1 MVDRLRTVRRLVVVV
16 VLAAVVA
23 AFAALVPV
31 ASADTVTRLPMTG
44 FGEIAVDSATGHVF
58 VSSGPSGSSVVVMA
72 ANGGVIKSLTGLSG
86 ATGMAMS
93 GRTLFI
99 AGCGSD
105 AISTVDLDT
114 LTVTGSIP
122 VPSGVGATGKCTL
135 AIAGGRLWFVGG
147 SSIDSMTIAA
157 PHTIDH
163 HATLLG
169 NWPIGAT
176 PAAPNELV
184 LAASSGTTQEIYAY
198 DLSAGGVLDGQA
210 TNLGPITDVALV
222 PDGTRVLVARIGAP
236 LGEFVLPGLTDLG
249 STYTEGGSI
258 AVSPD
263 SQFFARDGEVYQF
276 GDPIARRTF
285 DFMQTSIKDQI
296 LPGGV
301 AFSGDA
307 KWLYYVTGSE
317 TGMRLRAIDGPTL
330 RPTTI
335 SLTPSNTL
343 VTYGGSVTL
352 TAQVGACVAPC
363 HVDIYKTPRTGA
375 RTLAASGVADASGA
389 YSVALRP
396 SKRTTYDAV
405 FVGDDTYLHAASVPV
420 RVNVAAIAGIAAI
433 RRDATASRYAVYDY
447 AASCSVRRVGC
458 PTFVGS
464 LTPHHDKQQLT
475 FTVQRLTRR
484 GWRGIVSA
492 HFPINRRTGK
502 VAIIW
507 VYRTKSIIGQRYR
520 IQSSWAGD
528 RDHDAA
534 RSAWAYWRVRS

>member
-1 MVDRLRTVRRLVVVV
+1 
-16 VLAAVVA
+16 
-23 AFAALVPV
+23 
-31 ASADTVTRLPMTG
+31 
-44 FGEIAVDSATGHVF
+44 
-58 VSSGPSGSSVVVMA
+58 
-72 ANGGVIKSLTGLSG
+72 
-86 ATGMAMS
+86 
-93 GRTLFI
+93 
-99 AGCGSD
+99 
-105 AISTVDLDT
+105 
-114 LTVTGSIP
+114 
-122 VPSGVGATGKCTL
+122 
-135 AIAGGRLWFVGG
+135 
-147 SSIDSMTIAA
+147 MTITA
-157 PHTIDH
+157 PHAIEH
-163 HATLLG
+163 HPTFLG
-169 NWPIGAT
+169 DWPIGAA

-184 LAASSGTTQEIYAY
+184 LVGGTELYAY
-198 DLSAGGVLDGQA
+198 DLAAGGILDGQA

-222 PDGTRVLVARIGAP
+222 PDGSRVLVARIGAP

-249 STYTEGGSI
+249 STYTEGGSL
-258 AVSPD
+258 AVTAD
-263 SQFFARDGEVYQF
+263 SQFFSRDGEVYRF
-276 GDPIARRTF
+276 GDPTARRTF
-285 DFMQTSIKDQI
+285 DFMQTPIRDQI

-307 KWLYYVTGSE
+307 RWLYYVTGSD

-335 SLTPSNTL
+335 SLTPSSTL
-343 VTYGGSVTL
+343 VTYGGFVTL

-363 HVDIYKTPRTGA
+363 HVEIYKTPRKGA
-375 RTLAASGVADASGA
+375 RTLAASGVADPSGT
-389 YSVALRP
+389 YSVTLKP

-420 RVNVAAIAGIAAI
+420 RVDVAAIAGIAAI

-447 AASCSVRRVGC
+447 AASCTLRGVGC

-464 LTPHHDKQQLT
+464 LTPHHGKQQLS
-475 FTVQRLTRR
+475 FTVERLTGR
-484 GWRGIVSA
+484 GWRGVVSA